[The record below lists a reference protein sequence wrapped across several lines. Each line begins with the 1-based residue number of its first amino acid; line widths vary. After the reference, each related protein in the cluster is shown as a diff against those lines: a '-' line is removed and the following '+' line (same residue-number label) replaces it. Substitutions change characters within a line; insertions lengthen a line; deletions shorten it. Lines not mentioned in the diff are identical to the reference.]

1 MTPDLFKYGLAVV
14 VFTVIS
20 AVADSYGF
28 LHAAKIWDAGRLVL
42 SELGRSLLGFAVGI
56 SMYWLLLRYLQQL
69 GVVVPE
75 LQTLFWFGATM
86 IGVALGSG
94 AFFGWAPREQFVAI
108 GVVAGI
114 GWLLVKTGG

>member
-1 MTPDLFKYGLAVV
+1 MIPDPVKYTLAVAL
-14 VFTVIS
+14 FTLIS
-20 AVADSYGF
+20 AIADSYGF
-28 LHAAKIWDAGRLVL
+28 LHAAKVWDGGRLEL
-42 SELGRSLLGFAVGI
+42 SELGRSMLGFAVGI

-94 AFFGWAPREQFVAI
+94 AFFGWALREQIVAV
-108 GVVAGI
+108 GVIAGI